1 MKFTCP
7 KCGVAFD
14 TLGLPLDEVIV
25 ACPNCS
31 ENFEPQPNSTLPLI
45 RVSGVS
51 KCMVRQNNLSNP
63 NNEGDTYAT
72 VEFSAELGGIVLDV
86 AHTSDGE
93 TIVLNLRSARYATDI
108 YIDANSGEIERTEI
122 RK

>member
-7 KCGVAFD
+7 KCGAPFD
-14 TLGLPLDEVIV
+14 TLGLPLDHAIV
-25 ACPNCS
+25 ACPNCGES
-31 ENFEPQPNSTLPLI
+31 FEPHPDSSLPMI

-51 KCMVRQNNLSNP
+51 KCLIRQNNPSNP

-72 VEFSAELGGIVLDV
+72 VEFSAKMGRVVLD
-86 AHTSDGE
+86 AAYSSDGE
-93 TIVLNLRSARYATDI
+93 TIILNLRSARYGTDI
-108 YIDANSGEIERTEI
+108 YIDANSGEVQRTEI